1 MNLKYAAKCV
11 KHTKINPISDTF
23 VSQDKVAI
31 LNEPTDDPM
40 PPFVYTSNIQ
50 AFAGMA
56 GAKVIKFKSA
66 ITKIV
71 TPPLGAQALSGQ
83 TPNATIRNLKLLFMF
98 EPTIDE
104 LKQFHDIMLNRFNVN
119 VFEFDT
125 LAQIGHEMM
134 TCLNSTRWL
143 KLVMK

>member
-1 MNLKYAAKCV
+1 MKYAAKCV
-11 KHTKINPISDTF
+11 KYTKINPISDTF

-40 PPFVYTSNIQ
+40 PPLVYTSNIQ

-71 TPPLGAQALSGQ
+71 NCNAPFGGSSPFRANPKCNNKEPQASV
-83 TPNATIRNLKLLFMF
+83 
-98 EPTIDE
+98 
-104 LKQFHDIMLNRFNVN
+104 HV
-119 VFEFDT
+119 
-125 LAQIGHEMM
+125 
-134 TCLNSTRWL
+134 
-143 KLVMK
+143 